1 MARFLAVALLVL
13 AALAPIPGHAQDDAG
28 ATNLEKYLTADVL
41 ELAFP
46 DADRYGAVEGDPPA
60 APVYRG
66 DDLVGYLFETY
77 DLVRSVGF
85 SRKEFNGDSRKS

>member
-1 MARFLAVALLVL
+1 MARFVAVALLVC
-13 AALAPIPGHAQDDAG
+13 AALAPTLGHAQDDAG

-46 DADRYGAVEGDPPA
+46 GAERYGAVEGDPPA

-66 DDLVGYLFETY
+66 DELVGYLFET
-77 DLVRSVGF
+77 
-85 SRKEFNGDSRKS
+85 